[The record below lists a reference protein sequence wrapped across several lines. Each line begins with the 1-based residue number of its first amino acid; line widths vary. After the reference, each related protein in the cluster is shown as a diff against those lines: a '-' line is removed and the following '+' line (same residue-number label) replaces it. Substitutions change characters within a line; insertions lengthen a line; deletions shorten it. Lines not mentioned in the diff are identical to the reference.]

1 MSSEY
6 GRSPYNSFYK
16 QREKLNSYD
25 YSMEVG
31 YMKTAPIEPPY
42 SDIKSTLTNNRE
54 FLSTL
59 NSDIQNLLNRG
70 KSSNFPSWSQSLNK
84 KYTYKDE
91 SLTSEIFSK

>member
-1 MSSEY
+1 
-6 GRSPYNSFYK
+6 
-16 QREKLNSYD
+16 
-25 YSMEVG
+25 MEVG
-31 YMKTAPIEPPY
+31 YMKAVPLEPPY

-70 KSSNFPSWSQSLNK
+70 KSYNFPSWSQSLNK
-84 KYTYKDE
+84 KYYWDE